1 LQIKGIYNPFIF
13 LPYALFTLLILKE
26 EGKNMKTN
34 YGTIAYDTIIA
45 LIAVF
50 AAIAIMFWNLDAFFV
65 YQPEMRVG
73 GAFVIGVI
81 ATIVWM
87 QN

>member
-1 LQIKGIYNPFIF
+1 
-13 LPYALFTLLILKE
+13 
-26 EGKNMKTN
+26 MKTN

-81 ATIVWM
+81 ATIVWLHE
-87 QN
+87 